1 MTELMPMPEIERAGE
16 GDDPI
21 DEAELAAAAFLARHQ
36 GRRSTPT
43 ATTCG
48 RSSSGRPMTASTP

>member
-21 DEAELAAAAFLARHQ
+21 DEADWPRRHSWPATRDDARRLPLRPASVLPVG
-36 GRRSTPT
+36 GR
-43 ATTCG
+43 
-48 RSSSGRPMTASTP
+48 